1 MDEKIRQEL
10 RIKKIREM
18 KNPTILMNEKDFED
32 DNFVPYSPNV
42 YIREEQITSAGFENA
57 YLEDDVHGGF
67 LFKTIYIDDLNDVE
81 VKKYLVRTKTEFL
94 AKIYIFRTGANTNID
109 EVYQVLK
116 MRASEGLDVEVNET
130 NDFGNGNFYINDL
143 RRESTA
149 FLVVKIENLILETE
163 V

>member
-1 MDEKIRQEL
+1 
-10 RIKKIREM
+10 
-18 KNPTILMNEKDFED
+18 
-32 DNFVPYSPNV
+32 
-42 YIREEQITSAGFENA
+42 
-57 YLEDDVHGGF
+57 LEDDVHGGF

-81 VKKYLVRTKTEFL
+81 TKKYLVRTKTEFL

-143 RRESTA
+143 RRENTA
-149 FLVVKIENLILETE
+149 FLVVKIENLIYAFSYPKNYHPQIKNLLALIGWEMGKE
-163 V
+163 LRAE